1 MPPGIWYWEI
11 PAGHSFVWRDLVLIE
26 LSGHATPSSLR
37 EGGLKI
43 SEKIFAGG
51 DVRNFNVGG
60 GGGAEGYVILM

>member
-1 MPPGIWYWEI
+1 M
-11 PAGHSFVWRDLVLIE
+11 
-26 LSGHATPSSLR
+26 HATPSSLR